1 MRSAV
6 GRRVQQFAPGRQFRL
21 ELARR
26 TIESFAGGRALHV
39 LDAGCE
45 EGQLANTLA
54 KRNPTWRVR
63 GVDVNE
69 DALANARAS
78 ADAAGIDNVGYA
90 QVDITRPFAS
100 EEFDAIAAVECL
112 AEIPA
117 DQDTVS
123 SLTRALRPEGLLVL
137 HVPEASWR
145 PVLPHSPA
153 EWPRETRHG
162 YSADDLEQLLQC
174 AGLHQIQLTPTTRAV
189 VHAAEEI
196 RFRTRRRRLR
206 VRGLLY
212 PLLWSAVRLER
223 MGVTAGSARGLFVT
237 ARRPGA

>member
-1 MRSAV
+1 VRSV
-6 GRRVQQFAPGRQFRL
+6 VVRRVQQFAPGRQFRL

-26 TIESFAGGRALHV
+26 AIESFAGSRALHL

-45 EGQLANTLA
+45 EGLLANTLA
-54 KRNPTWRVR
+54 ARNRTWTVR

-69 DALANARAS
+69 NALVNARA
-78 ADAAGIDNVGYA
+78 AAQDAGLDNVVYE

-100 EEFDAIAAVECL
+100 EEYDAIAAVECL

-117 DQDTVS
+117 DRDTVE
-123 SLTRALRPEGLLVL
+123 SLARALKPAGLLVL

-145 PVLPHSPA
+145 PVLPRSPA

-162 YSADDLEQLLQC
+162 YTAEALAELLER
-174 AGLHQIQLTPTTRAV
+174 AGLREIQMTSTTRAV

-196 RFRTRRRRLR
+196 RFRTKTRRLR
-206 VRGLLY
+206 IRAAVY
-212 PLLWSAVRLER
+212 PFLWAAVRLER
-223 MGVTAGSARGLFVT
+223 MGVTAGSARGLFAT
-237 ARRPGA
+237 ARRPTD

>member
-6 GRRVQQFAPGRQFRL
+6 GQRVQQFAPGRQFRL

-26 TIESFAGGRALHV
+26 AIERFAGSRTLYV

-78 ADAAGIDNVGYA
+78 ADTAGIDNVEYA
-90 QVDITRPFAS
+90 HVDLTRPFAS
-100 EEFDAIAAVECL
+100 EEYDAIAAVECL
-112 AEIPA
+112 AEIPS
-117 DQDTVS
+117 DQDTVE
-123 SLTRALRPEGLLVL
+123 SLARALKPNGLLVL
-137 HVPEASWR
+137 HVPDASWR
-145 PVLPHSPA
+145 PVLPNSPA

-162 YSADDLEQLLQC
+162 YNADDLAQLLRR
-174 AGLHQIQLTPTTRAV
+174 AGLHRIQVSPTTRAV

-206 VRGLLY
+206 LRALLY

-223 MGVTAGSARGLFVT
+223 VGVTAGSARGLFVT
-237 ARRPGA
+237 ARRPGP

>member
-6 GRRVQQFAPGRQFRL
+6 GQRVQQFAPGRQFRL

-26 TIESFAGGRALHV
+26 TIERFAGGRALHV

-54 KRNPTWRVR
+54 KRNPTWSVR

-78 ADAAGIDNVGYA
+78 ADTAGIDNVEYA

-100 EEFDAIAAVECL
+100 EEYDAIAAVECL

-117 DQDTVS
+117 DQDTVE
-123 SLTRALRPEGLLVL
+123 SLARALRPNGLLVL
-137 HVPEASWR
+137 HVPDASWR
-145 PVLPHSPA
+145 PVLAHSPA

-162 YSADDLEQLLQC
+162 YNAADLAQLL
-174 AGLHQIQLTPTTRAV
+174 
-189 VHAAEEI
+189 
-196 RFRTRRRRLR
+196 RR
-206 VRGLLY
+206 
-212 PLLWSAVRLER
+212 
-223 MGVTAGSARGLFVT
+223 
-237 ARRPGA
+237 

>member
-1 MRSAV
+1 
-6 GRRVQQFAPGRQFRL
+6 
-21 ELARR
+21 
-26 TIESFAGGRALHV
+26 V

-54 KRNPTWRVR
+54 KRNPTWSVR

-78 ADAAGIDNVGYA
+78 ADTAGIDNVEYA

-100 EEFDAIAAVECL
+100 EEYDAIAAVECL

-117 DQDTVS
+117 DQDTVE
-123 SLTRALRPEGLLVL
+123 SLARALRPNGLLVL
-137 HVPEASWR
+137 HVPDASWR

-162 YSADDLEQLLQC
+162 YNAADLAQLLRR
-174 AGLHQIQLTPTTRAV
+174 AGLHQIQVSPTTRAV
-189 VHAAEEI
+189 VHTAEEI

-206 VRGLLY
+206 LRALLY

-237 ARRPGA
+237 AQRPGL